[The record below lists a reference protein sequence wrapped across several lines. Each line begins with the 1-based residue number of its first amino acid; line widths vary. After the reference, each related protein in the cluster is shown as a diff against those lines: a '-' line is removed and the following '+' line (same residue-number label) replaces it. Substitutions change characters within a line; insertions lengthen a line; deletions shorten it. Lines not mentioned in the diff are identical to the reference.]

1 MIKKIDPTLLNP
13 NADYGNKAPIP
24 ESDLGAGAPL
34 SALRQ
39 ARSDGE
45 VTREA
50 LLEEACKVFAEQGYS
65 AGSSKTICQRAK
77 VNLASVNY
85 HFGGKS
91 ALYREV
97 LIEAQRQL
105 TDNLLL
111 KLDTIG
117 DLMSARERVRTYLE
131 HIFSVF
137 LLPETP
143 WYARV
148 LVREY
153 IAPSSFGLELMR
165 QGVFPNI
172 TRMNQMF
179 GQYFELPEDHPTV
192 LRAVTYTFSMAMGS
206 LAFEST
212 LAANS
217 DTILRI
223 RSDSDMALR
232 ELSFVIMTG
241 MDVLKMSMQAFAPQV
256 QPAELP
262 QK

>member
-1 MIKKIDPTLLNP
+1 MIRKIDPTLLD
-13 NADYGNKAPIP
+13 ADSNNLGSDLEDDLKTGSAPITT
-24 ESDLGAGAPL
+24 
-34 SALRQ
+34 LRQ
-39 ARSDGE
+39 ARFDGE

-65 AGSSKTICQRAK
+65 AGSSKTICQRAN

-97 LIEAQRQL
+97 LVEAQRQL

-117 DLMSARERVRTYLE
+117 DIMSPRERVRTYLE
-131 HIFSVF
+131 HIFGVF
-137 LLPETP
+137 LLSETP
-143 WYARV
+143 WYAKV

-153 IAPSSFGLELMR
+153 IEPSNFGLELMQR
-165 QGVFPNI
+165 GTFPNI
-172 TRMNQMF
+172 VRISQIF
-179 GQYFELPEDHPTV
+179 AQYFDLPEDHPTV

-212 LAANS
+212 LTANS
-217 DTILRI
+217 DAVRRI
-223 RSDSDMALR
+223 RSESDSALK
-232 ELSFVIMTG
+232 ELSFVLMTG
-241 MDVLKMSMQAFAPQV
+241 MDVLKMSMKAFNN
-256 QPAELP
+256 
-262 QK
+262 

>member
-1 MIKKIDPTLLNP
+1 MIKKIDPTLLTTSVEQGKLNT
-13 NADYGNKAPIP
+13 N
-24 ESDLGAGAPL
+24 ESSDNDIMPL
-34 SALRQ
+34 STLRQ
-39 ARSDGE
+39 ARFDGE

-65 AGSSKTICQRAK
+65 AGSSKTICQRANM
-77 VNLASVNY
+77 NLASVNY

-117 DLMSARERVRTYLE
+117 DIMSPRERVRTYLE
-131 HIFSVF
+131 HIFGVF
-137 LLPETP
+137 LLEETP
-143 WYARV
+143 WYAKV

-153 IAPSSFGLELMR
+153 IEPSSFGMELMKR
-165 QGVFPNI
+165 GGFPNI
-172 TRMNQMF
+172 TRMSEMF
-179 GQYFELPEDHPTV
+179 ANYFELPEDHPTV

-212 LAANS
+212 LTANS
-217 DTILRI
+217 DAVRRI
-223 RSDSDMALR
+223 RSDSDAALK
-232 ELSFVIMTG
+232 ELSFVLMTG
-241 MDVLKMSMQAFAPQV
+241 MDVLKMSMKTFKP
-256 QPAELP
+256 
-262 QK
+262 

>member
-1 MIKKIDPTLLNP
+1 MIKKIDPTLLTTRVEQGKLNTS
-13 NADYGNKAPIP
+13 
-24 ESDLGAGAPL
+24 ESIDNDIMPL
-34 SALRQ
+34 STLRQ
-39 ARSDGE
+39 ARFDGE

-65 AGSSKTICQRAK
+65 AGSSKTICQRAN

-117 DLMSARERVRTYLE
+117 DIMSLRERVRTYLE
-131 HIFSVF
+131 HIFGVF
-137 LLPETP
+137 LLEETP
-143 WYARV
+143 WYAKV

-153 IAPSSFGLELMR
+153 IEPSSFGMELMKR
-165 QGVFPNI
+165 GGFPNI
-172 TRMNQMF
+172 TRMSEMF
-179 GQYFELPEDHPTV
+179 ANYFELPEDHPTV

-212 LAANS
+212 LTANS
-217 DTILRI
+217 DAVRRI
-223 RSDSDMALR
+223 RSDSDAALK
-232 ELSFVIMTG
+232 ELSFVLMTG
-241 MDVLKMSMQAFAPQV
+241 MDVLKMSMKTFKP
-256 QPAELP
+256 
-262 QK
+262 